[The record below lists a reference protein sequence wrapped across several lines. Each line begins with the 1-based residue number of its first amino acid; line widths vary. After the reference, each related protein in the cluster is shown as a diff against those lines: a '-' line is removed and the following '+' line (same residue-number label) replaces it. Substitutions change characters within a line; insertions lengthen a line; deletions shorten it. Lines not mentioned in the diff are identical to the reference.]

1 MLNEDMELV
10 AVGDA
15 LSKLIPNGLN
25 NKYSSFFEIQHPTI
39 EIIDFNIAGLT
50 MMSVDYNSVF
60 KAVNII
66 KQVKPSTKVIV
77 GGPHPSI
84 SPEEIV

>member
-1 MLNEDMELV
+1 MQKISFDIAQWNRLFPYFFILNEDMELV

-39 EIIDFNIAGLT
+39 EIIDFN
-50 MMSVDYNSVF
+50 S
-60 KAVNII
+60 
-66 KQVKPSTKVIV
+66 
-77 GGPHPSI
+77 
-84 SPEEIV
+84 